1 MLQMK
6 LNNQKARLMPRGG
19 RRIGGI
25 IDANYDTPSGKYE
38 FDAYLGKNPLLTAIL
53 LRQGNDFVNDL

>member
-1 MLQMK
+1 
-6 LNNQKARLMPRGG
+6 MPRGG